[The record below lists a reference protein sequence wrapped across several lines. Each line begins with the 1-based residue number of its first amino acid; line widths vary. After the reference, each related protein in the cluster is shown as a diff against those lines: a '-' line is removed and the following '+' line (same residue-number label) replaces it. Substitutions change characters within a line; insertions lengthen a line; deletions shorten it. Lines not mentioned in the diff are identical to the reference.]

1 MYDPMILQNVR
12 IVAGCVFSLWREGR
26 MTIAM
31 RFDLLPSTHPK
42 HTAVVCQL
50 WWTAEEAHVVC
61 GAEKSHKP
69 KLAVYDQLHPR
80 PLVE

>member
-50 WWTAEEAHVVC
+50 WWTAEET
-61 GAEKSHKP
+61 